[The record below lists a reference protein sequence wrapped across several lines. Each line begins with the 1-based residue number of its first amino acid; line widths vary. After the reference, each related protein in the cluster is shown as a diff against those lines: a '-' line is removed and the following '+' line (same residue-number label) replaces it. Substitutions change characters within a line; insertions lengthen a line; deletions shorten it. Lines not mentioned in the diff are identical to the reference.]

1 MNIKLK
7 FGKWILTSV
16 VVIVLLLAGCNSTSQ
31 QSTTNMINESQN
43 GETDNIV
50 NVEPGIGTLSELP
63 QFKDWFSPSGSV
75 SSEHYSLH
83 VSQNTLTTLGIPNGF
98 SVDQS
103 KLEEMYILSVTYW
116 AYTVYW
122 ADKPYTP
129 MNITPTPDPSSFSV
143 YSRVMN
149 EDMEL
154 DLEEAN
160 SAFNKNSTLG
170 EQSFKYYFNFGPS
183 FNNHL
188 DTCKSKNIEGYV
200 NYIDVY
206 LVNDEKQF
214 HSVFN
219 GLNENN
225 ICHTIVYSSPY
236 LYFSGDHLIVV
247 AKGGGLTLNN
257 GQDQDIYNKNIPGY
271 FTSSMTNII
280 SSVADLLGSDWGF
293 TGSVTIS
300 DLFDCSQAFCSDPQ
314 GTSAFSY

>member
-1 MNIKLK
+1 MNVKLK
-7 FGKWILTSV
+7 FGKWILAIV
-16 VVIVLLLAGCNSTSQ
+16 VVIVWLLLAGCNSTSQ
-31 QSTTNMINESQN
+31 QSTTNIINESQN
-43 GETDNIV
+43 GETDNDV
-50 NVEPGIGTLSELP
+50 VAEPGIGTLNELP

-75 SSEHYSLH
+75 SSEHYSLN

-129 MNITPTPDPSSFSV
+129 MNITPTPDPSSFSI
-143 YSRVMN
+143 YSKVMN
-149 EDMEL
+149 GDLEL

-160 SAFNKNSTLG
+160 SAFQKNSTLG
-170 EQSFKYYFNFGPS
+170 DQGFKYFFNLGPS

-188 DTCKSKNIEGYV
+188 DACKSKNIEGNA
-200 NYIDVY
+200 NYIDIY
-206 LVNDEKQF
+206 LVNDDKQW
-214 HSVFN
+214 HSVFE

-225 ICHTIVYSSPY
+225 ICHTVVNGAY
-236 LYFSGDHLIVV
+236 LYFSGDHLVVV
-247 AKGGGLTLNN
+247 ASGGGLILND
-257 GQDQDIYNKNIPGY
+257 GQDQDIYNNNIPGY

-280 SSVADLLGSDWGF
+280 SGVGELLASTWGF